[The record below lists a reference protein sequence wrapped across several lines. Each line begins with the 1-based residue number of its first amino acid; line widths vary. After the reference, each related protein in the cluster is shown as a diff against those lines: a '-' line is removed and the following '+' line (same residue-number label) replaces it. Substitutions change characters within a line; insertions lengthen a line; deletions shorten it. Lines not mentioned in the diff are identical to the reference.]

1 MSSSSGLTIGGIPG
15 LPEALATVKK
25 AAARTNASLGLLSP
39 ESPLALARGLTAEPS
54 APDA

>member
-15 LPEALATVKK
+15 LPEALATVKE